1 MQFLSRTLR
10 LLPSLSTSETKFDFG
25 LRCSLVRAA
34 GVMGVIALGA
44 LSARAQVPESTA
56 LTHPVSVQQQLQV
69 QQPQAKA
76 EMQQHPL
83 LPALEMAYKTK
94 QNIDTNLKDYSA
106 VVVKHERINGV
117 LGDEERA
124 FIKVRER
131 PFSVYMG
138 FLSPKDLKGQ
148 ECMYIDGANE
158 NEMFA
163 HAPPGTLR
171 GRFGTVKISPS
182 SAMAMK
188 DQRYPITELGVA
200 NLTKRLIE
208 VGEHDKQYGECDVKF
223 FQGTKVGGRECTMIQ
238 VTHPVPRRNFI
249 FHIARIYID
258 DQLGLPI
265 HYEAYDWP
273 NQPGG
278 NPELLEE
285 YTYTNLKINQG
296 FTDSDFDVHNPQY
309 GFNMK

>member
-1 MQFLSRTLR
+1 
-10 LLPSLSTSETKFDFG
+10 
-25 LRCSLVRAA
+25 
-34 GVMGVIALGA
+34 
-44 LSARAQVPESTA
+44 
-56 LTHPVSVQQQLQV
+56 
-69 QQPQAKA
+69 
-76 EMQQHPL
+76 
-83 LPALEMAYKTK
+83 
-94 QNIDTNLKDYSA
+94 
-106 VVVKHERINGV
+106 
-117 LGDEERA
+117 
-124 FIKVRER
+124 
-131 PFSVYMG
+131 
-138 FLSPKDLKGQ
+138 
-148 ECMYIDGANE
+148 
-158 NEMFA
+158 
-163 HAPPGTLR
+163 
-171 GRFGTVKISPS
+171 
-182 SAMAMK
+182 MK

-208 VGEHDKQYGECDVKF
+208 VGEHDKQFGECDVKF